1 LQNGTG
7 YVSILENI
15 TIQIITRR
23 PRMHSDEHSKRE
35 APSFD
40 LIIVGSGAAG
50 LAAAVT
56 ASANGLRVL
65 ILEKSAWFGGTT
77 TSSAGVI
84 WIPGSRQA
92 QQIGI
97 RDDPET
103 VLRYLRSEAGDR
115 LDTAKASA
123 FADRAADVLGWFEK
137 NSEARFALIPAWP
150 DYHPDAPGGVPGG
163 RSLGPFPFDGRRL
176 GERFR
181 QLRPPLAT
189 TMIFGGMIV
198 PREDVGHFF
207 MMTRSL
213 ASALRV
219 ARLTGRYLL
228 DRVRWPRGTRLSN
241 GSAVVGMLAY
251 SAFARGVELRLNT
264 PMHELLIENRR
275 VAGVRLESAGG
286 AQIVRARLGVILATG
301 GFPASRELTS
311 RYYDHVAHGKAHR
324 TLAPADN
331 TGDGIRSAL
340 AAGGAML
347 DSLHSPAAWTPVSL
361 VPQPDGT
368 SVPYPHFLDRGKAG
382 YIAVNRKGER
392 FIAEARSYHDF
403 VPAMIEA
410 SGNEGDAKAWLIC
423 DAESIRRFGLGRAPP
438 APGRLGPHL
447 RSGYLKQGGSIAALA
462 AACGID
468 AAGLERTVGRFNE
481 SADRGEDPEFGKGGD
496 VYQRFNG
503 SPGVS
508 PNPCVAPLRKPP
520 FYAVELI
527 PGCIGTFMGL
537 KTDARSRVLDQ
548 DGTPLPGLWA
558 VGNDAASFMG
568 GRYPG
573 AGITLGPALVFGHLA
588 ALDAQ
593 GSMATQST
601 STEIPASS

>member
-1 LQNGTG
+1 M
-7 YVSILENI
+7 
-15 TIQIITRR
+15 RA
-23 PRMHSDEHSKRE
+23 DESNARV
-35 APSFD
+35 APDFD
-40 LIIVGSGAAG
+40 LIVVGSGAAG

-65 ILEKSAWFGGTT
+65 VAEKSACFGGTT
-77 TSSAGVI
+77 TSSAGVV
-84 WIPGSRQA
+84 WIPGSQQARRQ
-92 QQIGI
+92 GI
-97 RDDPET
+97 RDDADT
-103 VLRYLRSEAGDR
+103 VLRYLQAEAGDR
-115 LDTAKASA
+115 LDIAKAKV
-123 FADRAADVLGWFEK
+123 FADRAAEVLEWFEA

-150 DYHPDAPGGVPGG
+150 DYHPEAPGGASGG
-163 RSLGPFPFDGRRL
+163 RSLGPVPFDGRRL
-176 GERFR
+176 GKRFL

-213 ASALRV
+213 SSALRV
-219 ARLTGRYLL
+219 ARLVGRYVR

-241 GSAVVGMLAY
+241 GSAVVGMLAC
-251 SAFARGVELRLNT
+251 SAFARGVELRLSS
-264 PMHELLIENRR
+264 PLQELVVENGR
-275 VAGVRLESAGG
+275 VVGVRIGSAQGT
-286 AQIVRARLGVILATG
+286 QVVRARLGVMLATG
-301 GFPASRELTS
+301 GFPASAELTA
-311 RYYDHVAHGKAHR
+311 RYYGHVAEGRSHR
-324 TLAPADN
+324 TLAPSDN
-331 TGDGIRSAL
+331 TGDGIRCAL
-340 AAGGAML
+340 AAGGSML

-368 SVPYPHFLDRGKAG
+368 CLPYPHFLDRGKAG
-382 YIAVNRKGER
+382 YIAVNHRGAR

-410 SGNEGDAKAWLIC
+410 SSNEADARAWLIC

-438 APGRLGPHL
+438 APGRLEPHI
-447 RSGYLKQGGSIAALA
+447 RAGYLKQGGSIAALA
-462 AACGID
+462 AVCGID
-468 AAGLERTVGRFNE
+468 AAGLERTVARFNAA
-481 SADRGEDPEFGKGGD
+481 ADRGEDPEFGKGGD

-503 SPGVS
+503 SPGVT
-508 PNPCVAPLRKPP
+508 PNPCVAPLRKAP

-527 PGCIGTFMGL
+527 PGCIGTFAGL
-537 KTDARSRVLDQ
+537 KTDARSRVLDG
-548 DGTPLPGLWA
+548 DGKPVPGLWA

-593 GSMATQST
+593 GSIATQST

>member
-1 LQNGTG
+1 MPAEDNTQ
-7 YVSILENI
+7 
-15 TIQIITRR
+15 
-23 PRMHSDEHSKRE
+23 RE
-35 APSFD
+35 ASEYD

-65 ILEKSAWFGGTT
+65 IVEKAASFGGTT

-92 QQIGI
+92 RGQGI
-97 RDDPET
+97 RDDADT
-103 VLRYLRSEAGDR
+103 VLRYLRSEGGD
-115 LDTAKASA
+115 LLHTVKATT
-123 FADRAADVLGWFEK
+123 FATRAADILEWFEK
-137 NSEARFALIPAWP
+137 NSEIRYALIPAWP
-150 DYHPDAPGGVPGG
+150 DYHPDAPGGLPGG
-163 RSLGPFPFDGRRL
+163 RSLGPVPFDGRRL
-176 GERFR
+176 GERFL

-198 PREDVGHFF
+198 PREDVLHFF

-213 ASALRV
+213 KSALRV
-219 ARLTGRYLL
+219 ARLAGRYLL
-228 DRVRWPRGTRLSN
+228 DRLRWPRGTRLSN
-241 GSAVVGMLAY
+241 GSAVVGMLAF

-264 PMHELLIENRR
+264 SMQELLIENRR
-275 VAGVRLESAGG
+275 VTGVRVTSGQLP
-286 AQIVRARLGVILATG
+286 QIIRARLGVILATG
-301 GFPASRELTS
+301 GFPASQELTA
-311 RYYDHVAHGKAHR
+311 RHYEHVARGQFHR

-331 TGDGIRSAL
+331 TGDGIRGAL
-340 AAGGAML
+340 AAGGVMRS
-347 DSLHSPAAWTPVSL
+347 SLHSPAAWTPVSL

-368 SVPYPHFLDRGKAG
+368 SLPYPHFLDRGKAG
-382 YIAVNRKGER
+382 YIAVNRKGQR
-392 FIAEARSYHDF
+392 FIAESRSYHDF

-410 SGNEGDAKAWLIC
+410 SGDDGQARAWLIC
-423 DAESIRRFGLGRAPP
+423 DSDAIRRFGLGRAPP

-447 RSGYLKQGGSIAALA
+447 RSGYLKQGESIAGLA
-462 AACGID
+462 SACGID
-468 AAGLERTVGRFNE
+468 VAGLERTVERFNE
-481 SADRGEDPEFGKGGD
+481 AAARGEDPEFGKGGD

-503 SPGVS
+503 SPGVV
-508 PNPCVAPLRKPP
+508 PNPCVAPLRNPP

-527 PGCIGTFMGL
+527 PGCIGTFAGL
-537 KTDARSRVLDQ
+537 ETDERSRVLGQ
-548 DGTPLPGLWA
+548 HGAPVPGLWA